1 MKELN
6 LYLHDIEDYTIFE
19 QLVGFALGLLV
30 AAEADEIK
38 ELFEIQVRGSK
49 SLPKPS
55 EVLVF
60 QALERLE
67 SDGFLTE
74 EEDGYALDPV
84 SEDFLPTAV
93 YLNHPKECRTLA
105 RAYLKQNKHYTLP
118 TAGRRATPSQK
129 RMFTEIRGWAMAL
142 LYTDQPDT
150 FDKLY
155 ALIPAI
161 LQDDDVSGVEAKD
174 LVISV
179 LGVFPAPLLT
189 QLSSH
194 WLSVALYASL
204 ETHEHLE
211 PDFATSLAYLLE
223 HANPADYSVSLVAD
237 LTTLTI
243 ERLHALPEDLKK
255 INNFPGIQGSA
266 ALLRGD
272 IKMAEAAFEKHLPA
286 GKEIDFSHIL
296 SDFHQFISGSLS
308 LDEAILRADSYILNS
323 DELLL
328 DSYRFLLYA
337 RNDESKKAEMLLSKI
352 TFSID
357 ESPLYIAFLLAVGKH
372 VSNKFDQFTI
382 DLCKL
387 SLIETD
393 QHIFP
398 YVFGEGANAMVSLG
412 SINGADVAFYE
423 RQATTLAATY
433 NFAYLSSRELKV
445 DNGKKL
451 LNLLS
456 RIATP
461 KDVIK
466 PKAVVRNE
474 RLLWIV
480 DMNRGRVE
488 VKEQRLSKNGGYTPG
503 KSVKLEDLV
512 LKAYQ
517 NKLSEEDKKTVDQ
530 FVDAKGNKIEVIK
543 SYYYEYVSG
552 SVSILRIPRTLYYLA
567 GHTNVVLDN
576 RQRIPLTI
584 KRGETRFQAID
595 TTDGVQLSFTPAGA
609 RDEYAYVRDNPTQF
623 TVYKLTEEELELS
636 QSLLVPQLIE
646 HQQRD
651 ALERML
657 PQLRQSLSVD
667 TLLDIDTTALDKMEG
682 KPTIIAHLFPNG
694 NGYNVEFVGQPIEDV
709 EYFVVPGEGLPQDI
723 VTLDPEVDEPTRV
736 LLTRDL
742 EEECETV
749 AAIQSAC
756 PSLGVPNAENTR
768 WSFDQPL
775 PTLNMLREL
784 QAQQKAGTLTISYP
798 KGRGVRL
805 NNPRDVSDVQLSIG
819 QSKDWFSVRGTLS
832 LDENRVLDFTQLLA
846 HSREREGAFVK
857 LDDGEYL
864 EITQALQQRLDA
876 MQGMLHT
883 RQQGM
888 MLPQLAANSF
898 AELLDDFEDVEL
910 DEQWQQT
917 VDRAKKAMSFI
928 PVLPKGYKA
937 ELRDYQLEGFNW
949 LMRLATWGVGAC
961 LADDMGLGKTIQAL
975 AVLHARRKEGPALVL
990 APASVTRNWLKET
1003 IRFAPQLSP
1012 KLVASSSDAHLI
1024 KDAKAG
1030 DVIILSYGLL
1040 SFIAS
1045 ELLDEEGTGK
1055 IWSTLVLDEAQ
1066 AIKNPATQRAKLL
1079 FSLGA
1084 DFRLAMTGTPIE
1096 NNLTELWSLFRF
1108 LNPGLLGSLQAF
1120 TSKFT
1125 RPLARSGGAPVLA
1138 EQLRRLV
1145 HPFILR
1151 RRKDEV
1157 LKELPA
1163 KTETVLEVVPDAKER
1178 ALYEAIRREAV
1189 EVLANATPTQ
1199 KRFVVLQQLM
1209 RLRQAACH
1217 PKLVRP
1223 TSKLSSAKLALIA
1236 ETIEELR
1243 ANGHRALVFSQFVK
1257 HLRLVEAWVKSAG
1270 ISYRYIDGSTPGK
1283 KREQLVQEFQ
1293 AGEADLF
1300 LISLKAGGTGLN
1312 LTAADYV
1319 LHLDPWWNPAVE
1331 DQASDRAHRMGQQKP
1346 VTVYRFVTQGT
1357 IEESILALHAE
1368 KRDLADEMLRG
1379 SGGSASLS
1387 VEEMVEMMGE

>member
-118 TAGRRATPSQK
+118 INGRHATLGQK

-155 ALIPAI
+155 ALIPTI

-179 LGVFPAPLLT
+179 LSVFPVLLLA

-204 ETHEHLE
+204 AAQEHLE
-211 PDFATSLAYLLE
+211 PDFAVSLVYLLE
-223 HANPADYSVSLVAD
+223 HANPTDYSASLVAD
-237 LTTLTI
+237 LTTLAI
-243 ERLHALPEDLKK
+243 ERLHALPENLKK
-255 INNFPGIQGSA
+255 LSNFPGIQGAA

-272 IKMAEAAFEKHLPA
+272 TKMAEAAFAKHLPA
-286 GKEIDFSHIL
+286 AGEIDFSHIL
-296 SDFHQFISGSLS
+296 SDFHQFTSGSLS
-308 LDEAILRADSYILNS
+308 LDEAVLRAEGYILQS

-328 DSYRFLLYA
+328 DIYRFLLYA
-337 RNDESKKAEMLLSKI
+337 IKDENKNIERLLLKI
-352 TFSID
+352 ATRID
-357 ESPLYIAFLLAVGKH
+357 ESPLYVSFLLTVGKL
-372 VSNKFDQFTI
+372 VPDKFDLLTI
-382 DLCKL
+382 DCCER

-398 YVFGEGANAMVSLG
+398 YVFGEGANAMVHLG
-412 SINGADVAFYE
+412 SVRGEGVAFFKQ
-423 RQATTLAATY
+423 QAHTLAATY
-433 NFAYLSSRELKV
+433 NFTYLSNRELKV
-445 DNGKKL
+445 DNSKHL

-461 KDVIK
+461 KKLIK

-512 LKAYQ
+512 LKAYK
-517 NKLSEEDKKTVDQ
+517 NKLSEEDKKAVDQ
-530 FVDAKGNKIEVIK
+530 FVDARGNKIEVIK

-552 SVSILRIPRTLYYLA
+552 SVSMLRIPRTLYYLA
-567 GHTNVVLDN
+567 GHTNVVLDS

-595 TTDGVQLSFTPAGA
+595 TNDGIQLAFTPTGA
-609 RDEYAYVRDNPTQF
+609 RDEYTYVRDNPTQF

-657 PQLRQSLSVD
+657 PQLRQSLRVD
-667 TLLDIDTTALDKMEG
+667 TLLDIDTSALDKIEA
-682 KPTIIAHLFPNG
+682 KLNIIAHLFPNG
-694 NGYNVEFVGQPIEDV
+694 SGYNLEFVGQPIEDV
-709 EYFVVPGEGLPQDI
+709 EYFVVPGEGLPKDI
-723 VTLDPEVDEPTRV
+723 VTLDAEVDEPTRV
-736 LLTRDL
+736 LLFRDL
-742 EEECETV
+742 EKEQEANIT
-749 AAIQSAC
+749 IQLAC
-756 PSLGVPNAENTR
+756 PSLGTPNAETTR
-768 WSFDQPL
+768 WSFDSPGA
-775 PTLNMLREL
+775 TLNMLRDL
-784 QAQQKAGTLTISYP
+784 QAQQKAEALTLAYP
-798 KGRGVRL
+798 KGRTMRL
-805 NNPRDVSDVQLSIG
+805 NSPRDISDVQLSIG
-819 QSKDWFSVRGTLS
+819 QSKDWFSVRGNLP
-832 LDENRVLDFTQLLA
+832 LDENRVLDFAQLLA
-846 HSREREGAFVK
+846 HSREREGDFVK

-876 MQGMLHT
+876 MQGMLHS

-898 AELLDDFEDVEL
+898 TELLDDFADVIL
-910 DEQWQQT
+910 DEQWQET
-917 VDRAKKAMSFI
+917 IARAEKAMSFI

-990 APASVTRNWLKET
+990 APASVTRNWLRET

-1012 KLVASSSDAHLI
+1012 KLVASSTDVHLLQE
-1024 KDAKAG
+1024 AKAG
-1030 DVIILSYGLL
+1030 DLIILSYGLIN
-1040 SFIAS
+1040 FIGDT
-1045 ELLDEEGTGK
+1045 LLNEEGTGK
-1055 IWSTLVLDEAQ
+1055 ILSTLILDEAQ

-1079 FSLGA
+1079 FQLRA

-1120 TSKFT
+1120 TAKFT
-1125 RPLARSGGAPVLA
+1125 RPLARPGGDPVLA

-1189 EVLANATPTQ
+1189 EALANATPTQ
-1199 KRFVVLQQLM
+1199 KRFMVLQQLM

-1223 TSKLSSAKLALIA
+1223 SSKLTSAKLALIA
-1236 ETIEELR
+1236 ETIKELR

-1257 HLRLVEAWVKSAG
+1257 HLKLVEAWVKSAG
-1270 ISYRYIDGSTPGK
+1270 ISYRYLDGSTPGK

-1379 SGGSASLS
+1379 TGGSASLS
-1387 VEEMVEMMGE
+1387 VEEMVEMLGT